1 MREMALKAVLLIAAG
16 ALLMA
21 GMRLAE
27 WVIPVPER
35 TINLNIQQEE
45 TEGPYMKPLLRGRS
59 AIPVGRNVANPWPL
73 LDFADEAKSSPDALY
88 FFGGCRYTS
97 SQGRTTTVRRHQPQK
112 RRTDMTKITFN
123 DNTYTEASL
132 SDLSGPALV
141 SLYNDLMAELHEGRE
156 DQAPRVRRFADKAT
170 AVART
175 WKLLQ
180 RFAEAQAKKD
190 AGEKKKKKARRG
202 TNLLPPGHAPIPCR
216 EGSKQAILL
225 DMLAR
230 PNGATMEELLDAL
243 SGGKRPWTEAT
254 VRSGFGWDMKLK
266 GYGVR
271 SQFDADG
278 TERFFIVVPEGHS
291 IPPHRP
297 LKSAS
302 KANAH
307 QARFEV

>member
-1 MREMALKAVLLIAAG
+1 M
-16 ALLMA
+16 
-21 GMRLAE
+21 
-27 WVIPVPER
+27 
-35 TINLNIQQEE
+35 N
-45 TEGPYMKPLLRGRS
+45 
-59 AIPVGRNVANPWPL
+59 
-73 LDFADEAKSSPDALY
+73 
-88 FFGGCRYTS
+88 
-97 SQGRTTTVRRHQPQK
+97 
-112 RRTDMTKITFN
+112 KITFN
-123 DNTYTEASL
+123 GDTYTEASL
-132 SDLSGPALV
+132 SDMSGPALV
-141 SLYNDLMAELHEGRE
+141 SLYNDLVTALHEGRE
-156 DQAPRVRRFADKAT
+156 DQATRVRRFADKAT

-190 AGEKKKKKARRG
+190 ALAAAPAPAKVAKKDEKKKARRG

-243 SGGKRPWTEAT
+243 SGGNRPWTEAT

-297 LKSAS
+297 LKSAP